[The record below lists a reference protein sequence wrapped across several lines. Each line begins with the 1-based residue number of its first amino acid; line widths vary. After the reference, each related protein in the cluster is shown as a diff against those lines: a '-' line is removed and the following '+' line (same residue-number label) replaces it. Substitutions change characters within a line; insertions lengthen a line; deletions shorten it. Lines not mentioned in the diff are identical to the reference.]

1 MQQFSIRVSRALL
14 IVLWLSLAFPAQA
27 QPHPGDP
34 LHIVADAGGVNG
46 SRESGAGARS
56 TAPQPLPAMPDDP
69 VRSSAAGDLDSLFH
83 RLNNQLGVILAHAEL
98 LEAKATDD
106 ANRARAAHVVGAA
119 LEALS
124 VTRVITQRTTL

>member
-1 MQQFSIRVSRALL
+1 
-14 IVLWLSLAFPAQA
+14 
-27 QPHPGDP
+27 
-34 LHIVADAGGVNG
+34 
-46 SRESGAGARS
+46 
-56 TAPQPLPAMPDDP
+56 MPDDP
-69 VRSSAAGDLDSLFH
+69 VRSAAGGDLDTLFH

-124 VTRVITQRTTL
+124 VTRVITQRTTLSL